1 MYRLPSPSDSRPP
14 VDMATFRSHA
24 ATHKTLPL
32 KFRVK
37 PAPALYWP
45 QIQADSSPIRKSEV
59 LLPLAN
65 WDSTPLVAVRTS
77 LRNVT

>member
-1 MYRLPSPSDSRPP
+1 M
-14 VDMATFRSHA
+14 
-24 ATHKTLPL
+24 